1 MTADVDDDGE
11 RMVCA
16 ECIGEAFL
24 SAGVT
29 RRCGEAFCSFCG
41 EMAPAM
47 TVEELADAVEVAFS
61 VHYYRTTDQ
70 PDAFE
75 SAMLADRESDFEFER
90 RGEDVWTCNGFAPIS
105 SRLGSTM
112 PFSLRRRGRHRPD
125 RRESRIRSA
134 S

>member
-29 RRCGEAFCSFCG
+29 RRCGEATCSFCG
-41 EMAPAM
+41 EVAPAM
-47 TVEELADAVEVAFS
+47 TVEELADEVEAAFS
-61 VHYYRTTDQ
+61 IHYYRTTDQ

-75 SAMLADRESDFEFER
+75 SAMLADRESDYDFER
-90 RGEDVWTCNGFAPIS
+90 RGEDV
-105 SRLGSTM
+105 L
-112 PFSLRRRGRHRPD
+112 
-125 RRESRIRSA
+125 
-134 S
+134 